1 MARAIRSTTSS
12 ALSTTLLEEH
22 VSPQKDR
29 MDTEQLIDDAIRVAR
44 SSPNRVRHVGAVLR
58 SADGKT
64 TISRCNT
71 FPQGVQE
78 TEERHAGNGRLVWQ
92 EHAERNAIFAAAR
105 AGVATEGGALACTYF
120 PCLECARAIVQ
131 AGIRHLH
138 TLPPDWSDPVWGVS
152 FGPSQAIL
160 REGGVQLHLSDR
172 DGAATHAA
180 TMVPLP

>member
-1 MARAIRSTTSS
+1 
-12 ALSTTLLEEH
+12 
-22 VSPQKDR
+22 
-29 MDTEQLIDDAIRVAR
+29 MDTEQLIAAAIAAAR
-44 SSPNRVRHVGAVLR
+44 SSPNLVRHVGAVLL

-71 FPQGVQE
+71 FPDGVQD

-105 AGVATEGGALACTYF
+105 VGMATEGATLACSYF

-131 AGIRHLH
+131 SGIRHLH
-138 TLPPDWSDPVWGVS
+138 TLPPDLTDPVWGVS

-160 REGGVQLHLSDR
+160 REGGVQVHFSNR
-172 DGAATHAA
+172 NAAATHAA